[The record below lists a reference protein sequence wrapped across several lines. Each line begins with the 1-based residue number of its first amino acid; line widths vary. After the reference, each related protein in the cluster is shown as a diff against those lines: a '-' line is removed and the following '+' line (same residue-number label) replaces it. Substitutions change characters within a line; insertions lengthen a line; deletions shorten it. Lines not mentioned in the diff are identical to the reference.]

1 MALRLNRHF
10 TALVTA
16 MLFSISVAAHGFAA
30 PHASM
35 KAMDAVAT
43 NDMQSPISDPGCG
56 GNDDG
61 GMACFALCASAVAIL
76 PASIALPMT
85 MSVTRPLSH
94 AERFMASRGT
104 PPEPAPPRSVDLS

>member
-1 MALRLNRHF
+1 
-10 TALVTA
+10 VTA
-16 MLFSISVAAHGFAA
+16 MLFSISVAAHGLAA

-35 KAMDAVAT
+35 KAMDAVAS

-76 PASIALPMT
+76 PASVALPMT
-85 MSVTRPLSH
+85 ITMAQPFSH
-94 AERFMASRGT
+94 AEQYMASRGN
-104 PPEPAPPRSVDLS
+104 PPDPAPPKSIVLS